1 MKKIL
6 DAKDKQL
13 DAKQQIKKM
22 IKVNSISG
30 GKTSAY
36 IAANYKAD
44 YNILALV
51 RTNDKKCIYPDAK
64 IRQIV
69 SDKIGYEFIGT
80 LEMDDIIHT
89 ILDLEQYIGQ
99 KINWISSK
107 YSFEDVTKLPQ
118 NNVLPSPLR
127 RYCTAELKQKP
138 IFEWWQNNFNEIV
151 EMRIGFRANEMRRAK
166 NMIDKLDENGYKTE
180 KHIIGKKNNR
190 NKWASTAWQKPVFPL
205 IKDNI
210 YKDTIENYWQ
220 SKPVRF
226 ATLNNCVGCFHR
238 NEILL
243 NKLWKTHTNKMQAF
257 SNLEKNRRYP
267 NDTLKAKPITYEQIK
282 NFKPQSEISFDD
294 FTECDS
300 GHCGL

>member
-1 MKKIL
+1 
-6 DAKDKQL
+6 
-13 DAKQQIKKM
+13 M

-44 YNILALV
+44 YNIFALV

-69 SDKIGYEFIGT
+69 SDKIGCEFIGT

-99 KINWISSK
+99 EITWLTGKTFDEIIQRKDKIYLPNKTQRFCTI
-107 YSFEDVTKLPQ
+107 EMKL
-118 NNVLPSPLR
+118 
-127 RYCTAELKQKP
+127 KP
-138 IFEWWQNNFNEIV
+138 IMNWWYSKVNEPV
-151 EMRIGFRANEMRRAK
+151 EMRIGYRANEMRRAK
-166 NMIDKLDENGYKTE
+166 NMIAKLDDGMQTDKF
-180 KHIIGKKNNR
+180 IIGKHKDGR
-190 NKWASTAWQKPVFPL
+190 NKWQSISWRKPIFPL

-220 SKPVRF
+220 NKPVRF

-238 NEILL
+238 SPILL
-243 NKLWKTHTNKMQAF
+243 KKMSETNAKQFNWFMNIETDKAQFKTG
-257 SNLEKNRRYP
+257 L
-267 NDTLKAKPITYEQIK
+267 TYKQIK
-282 NFKPQSEISFDD
+282 ETKLQSEISFDD

-300 GHCGL
+300 GYCGL

>member
-1 MKKIL
+1 
-6 DAKDKQL
+6 
-13 DAKQQIKKM
+13 M
-22 IKVNSISG
+22 IKVNSVSG

-44 YNILALV
+44 YNIFALV

-69 SDKIGYEFIGT
+69 SDKIGCEFIGT

-99 KINWISSK
+99 EITWLTGKTFDEIIQRKDKIYLPNKTQRFCTI
-107 YSFEDVTKLPQ
+107 EMKL
-118 NNVLPSPLR
+118 
-127 RYCTAELKQKP
+127 KP
-138 IFEWWQNNFNEIV
+138 IMNWWYSKVNEPV
-151 EMRIGFRANEMRRAK
+151 EMRIGYRANEMRRAK
-166 NMIDKLDENGYKTE
+166 NMIAKLYDGMQTDKF
-180 KHIIGKKNNR
+180 IIGKHKDGR
-190 NKWASTAWQKPVFPL
+190 NKWQNISWRKPVFPL

-238 NEILL
+238 SPILL
-243 NKLWKTHTNKMQAF
+243 KKMSETNAKQFDWFMNIETDKAQFKTG
-257 SNLEKNRRYP
+257 L
-267 NDTLKAKPITYEQIK
+267 TYKQIK
-282 NFKPQSEISFDD
+282 ETKLQSEISFDD

-300 GHCGL
+300 GYCGL

>member
-1 MKKIL
+1 
-6 DAKDKQL
+6 
-13 DAKQQIKKM
+13 M

-44 YNILALV
+44 YNIFALV

-69 SDKIGYEFIGT
+69 SDKIGCEFIGT

-99 KINWISSK
+99 EITWLTGKTFDEIIQRKDKIYLPNKTQRFCTI
-107 YSFEDVTKLPQ
+107 EMKL
-118 NNVLPSPLR
+118 
-127 RYCTAELKQKP
+127 KP
-138 IFEWWQNNFNEIV
+138 IMNWWYSKVNEPV
-151 EMRIGFRANEMRRAK
+151 EMRIGYRANEMRRAK
-166 NMIDKLDENGYKTE
+166 NMIAKLDDGMQTDKF
-180 KHIIGKKNNR
+180 IIGKHKDGR
-190 NKWASTAWQKPVFPL
+190 NKWQSISWRKPVFPL

-210 YKDTIENYWQ
+210 YKDSIENYWQ

-238 NEILL
+238 SPILL
-243 NKLWKTHTNKMQAF
+243 KKMSETNAKQFNWFMNIETDKAQFKTG
-257 SNLEKNRRYP
+257 L
-267 NDTLKAKPITYEQIK
+267 TYKQIK
-282 NFKPQSEISFDD
+282 ETKLQSEISFND

-300 GHCGL
+300 GYCGL

>member
-1 MKKIL
+1 MK
-6 DAKDKQL
+6 
-13 DAKQQIKKM
+13 
-22 IKVNSISG
+22 KVNSISG

-44 YNILALV
+44 YNIFALV

-69 SDKIGYEFIGT
+69 SDKIGCEFIGT

-99 KINWISSK
+99 EITWLTGKTFDEIIQRKDKIYLPNKTQRFCTI
-107 YSFEDVTKLPQ
+107 EMKL
-118 NNVLPSPLR
+118 
-127 RYCTAELKQKP
+127 KP
-138 IFEWWQNNFNEIV
+138 IMNWWYSEVNEPV
-151 EMRIGFRANEMRRAK
+151 EMRIGYRANEMRRAK
-166 NMIDKLDENGYKTE
+166 NMIAKLDDGMQTDKF
-180 KHIIGKKNNR
+180 IIGKHKDGR
-190 NKWASTAWQKPVFPL
+190 NKWQSISWRKPIFPL

-238 NEILL
+238 SPILL
-243 NKLWKTHTNKMQAF
+243 KKMSETNAKQFDWFMNIETDKAQFKTG
-257 SNLEKNRRYP
+257 L
-267 NDTLKAKPITYEQIK
+267 TYKQIK
-282 NFKPQSEISFDD
+282 ETKLQSEISFDD

-300 GHCGL
+300 GYCGL

>member
-1 MKKIL
+1 
-6 DAKDKQL
+6 
-13 DAKQQIKKM
+13 M

-44 YNILALV
+44 YNIFALV

-69 SDKIGYEFIGT
+69 SDKIGCEFIGT

-99 KINWISSK
+99 EITWLTGKTFDEIIQRKDKIYLPNKTQRFCTI
-107 YSFEDVTKLPQ
+107 EMKL
-118 NNVLPSPLR
+118 
-127 RYCTAELKQKP
+127 KP
-138 IFEWWQNNFNEIV
+138 IMNWWYSKVNEPV
-151 EMRIGFRANEMRRAK
+151 EMRIGYRANEMRRAK
-166 NMIDKLDENGYKTE
+166 NMIAKLDDGMQTDKF
-180 KHIIGKKNNR
+180 IIGKHKDGR
-190 NKWASTAWQKPVFPL
+190 NKWQSISWRKPIFPL

-220 SKPVRF
+220 NKPVRF

-238 NEILL
+238 SPILL
-243 NKLWKTHTNKMQAF
+243 KKMSETNEKQFNWFMNIETDKAQFKTG
-257 SNLEKNRRYP
+257 L
-267 NDTLKAKPITYEQIK
+267 TYKQIK
-282 NFKPQSEISFDD
+282 ETKLQSEISFND

-300 GHCGL
+300 GYCGL

>member
-1 MKKIL
+1 
-6 DAKDKQL
+6 
-13 DAKQQIKKM
+13 M

-44 YNILALV
+44 YNIFALV

-69 SDKIGYEFIGT
+69 SDKIGCEFIGT

-99 KINWISSK
+99 EITWLTGKTFDEIIQRKDKIYLPNKTQRFCTI
-107 YSFEDVTKLPQ
+107 EMKL
-118 NNVLPSPLR
+118 
-127 RYCTAELKQKP
+127 KP
-138 IFEWWQNNFNEIV
+138 IMNWWYSKVNEPV
-151 EMRIGFRANEMRRAK
+151 EMRIGYRANEMRRAK
-166 NMIDKLDENGYKTE
+166 NMIAKLDDGMQTDKF
-180 KHIIGKKNNR
+180 IIGKHKDGR
-190 NKWASTAWQKPVFPL
+190 NKWQSISWRKPVFPL

-238 NEILL
+238 SPILL
-243 NKLWKTHTNKMQAF
+243 KKMSETNAKQFDWYMNNETDKAQFKTG
-257 SNLEKNRRYP
+257 
-267 NDTLKAKPITYEQIK
+267 LKYKQIK
-282 NFKPQSEISFDD
+282 ETKLQSEISFND

-300 GHCGL
+300 GYCGL

>member
-1 MKKIL
+1 
-6 DAKDKQL
+6 
-13 DAKQQIKKM
+13 M

-44 YNILALV
+44 YNIFALV
-51 RTNDKKCIYPDAK
+51 RTNDKKCIYPNAK

-69 SDKIGYEFIGT
+69 SDKIGCEFIGT

-99 KINWISSK
+99 EITWLTGKTFDEIIQRKDKIYLPNKTQRFCTI
-107 YSFEDVTKLPQ
+107 EMKL
-118 NNVLPSPLR
+118 
-127 RYCTAELKQKP
+127 KP
-138 IFEWWQNNFNEIV
+138 IMNWWYSKVNEPV
-151 EMRIGFRANEMRRAK
+151 EMRIGYRANEMRRAK
-166 NMIDKLDENGYKTE
+166 NMIAKLDDGMQTDKF
-180 KHIIGKKNNR
+180 IIGKHKDGR
-190 NKWASTAWQKPVFPL
+190 NKWQSISWRKPVFPL

-238 NEILL
+238 SPILL
-243 NKLWKTHTNKMQAF
+243 KKMSETNEKQFNWFMNIETDKARFKTG
-257 SNLEKNRRYP
+257 L
-267 NDTLKAKPITYEQIK
+267 TYKQIK
-282 NFKPQSEISFDD
+282 ETKLQSEISFND

-300 GHCGL
+300 GYCGL

>member
-1 MKKIL
+1 
-6 DAKDKQL
+6 
-13 DAKQQIKKM
+13 M
-22 IKVNSISG
+22 IKVNSVSG

-44 YNILALV
+44 YNIFALV

-69 SDKIGYEFIGT
+69 SDKIGCEFIGT

-99 KINWISSK
+99 EITWLTGKTFDEIIQRKDKIYLPNKTQRFCTI
-107 YSFEDVTKLPQ
+107 EMKL
-118 NNVLPSPLR
+118 
-127 RYCTAELKQKP
+127 KP
-138 IFEWWQNNFNEIV
+138 IMNWWYSKVNEPV
-151 EMRIGFRANEMRRAK
+151 EMRIGYRANEMRRAK
-166 NMIDKLDENGYKTE
+166 NMIAKLYDGMQTDKF
-180 KHIIGKKNNR
+180 IIGKHKDGR
-190 NKWASTAWQKPVFPL
+190 NKWQNISWRKPVFPL

-210 YKDTIENYWQ
+210 YKDNIENYWQ

-238 NEILL
+238 SPILL
-243 NKLWKTHTNKMQAF
+243 KKMSETNAKQFDWFMNIETDKAQFKTG
-257 SNLEKNRRYP
+257 L
-267 NDTLKAKPITYEQIK
+267 TYKQIK
-282 NFKPQSEISFDD
+282 ETKLQSEISFDD

-300 GHCGL
+300 GYCGL